1 MDDPNV
7 KDFESALA
15 ELEAIVQTLEDGQLP
30 LEQSLQHFERG
41 VALSRTC
48 HARLEDAE
56 RRVEL
61 LTERGGTRP
70 APAEIA
76 GVGAPAGGAGD
87 GRSGEDG
94 ADERRLRPDAVVARE
109 RRPWSGEDGA
119 DERRLRA
126 APPVRR
132 DDGGR
137 SGEDGVDGG
146 RSDDDVPF

>member
-41 VALSRTC
+41 IALSRTC

-76 GVGAPAGGAGD
+76 GVGPPAGGAGD
-87 GRSGEDG
+87 GR
-94 ADERRLRPDAVVARE
+94 
-109 RRPWSGEDGA
+109 SGEDGA

-137 SGEDGVDGG
+137 SGEDGADDG
-146 RSDDDVPF
+146 RSDDDGQRLAAGVGAPDDGADDGRGDDDVPF